1 MVRAGG
7 QKPPGLL
14 LARVDGDVQL
24 VVTAGQWR
32 MGVRFDT
39 AASPIHG
46 CLPVRTQVRV
56 QSVRLPVELPFAMRR
71 KQIQVW
77 SCNAN
82 KPIRAANPL
91 VHRVV
96 LFTFC

>member
-7 QKPPGLL
+7 QKPLGLF

-39 AASPIHG
+39 RASPIHD
-46 CLPVRTQVRV
+46 CLPARTQLRV
-56 QSVRLPVELPFAMRR
+56 QSVRLPVELSFAIRR
-71 KQIQVW
+71 KQSQVR
-77 SCNAN
+77 SCNAK

-91 VHRVV
+91 VHRVF
-96 LFTFC
+96 LGANR